1 MFLAKLFDCRLS
13 QTVRI
18 CAKKGRIG
26 LDDYAVFIAVINNVA
41 LLAPWMKL
49 NLVDSGN
56 RRGEVLE
63 VFDAA
68 GVSAGSEAWDCG
80 RNISGM
86 QGVRSGMKRTGC
98 ARR

>member
-49 NLVDSGN
+49 NLVDSRN

-68 GVSAGSEAWDCG
+68 GVSAGSEEWD
-80 RNISGM
+80 
-86 QGVRSGMKRTGC
+86 
-98 ARR
+98 